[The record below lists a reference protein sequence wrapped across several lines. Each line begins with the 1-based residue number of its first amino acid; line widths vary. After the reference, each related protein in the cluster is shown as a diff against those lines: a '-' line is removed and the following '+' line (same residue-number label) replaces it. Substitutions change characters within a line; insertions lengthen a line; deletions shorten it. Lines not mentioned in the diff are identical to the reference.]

1 MSSMNTKVKGFLKG
15 ALLVPM
21 MGLVA
26 HEVMGFLSNNYELN
40 VNADWNWPTD
50 SSYSLKHR
58 FETAYSFNTPEDH
71 KTYRFYDSTW
81 EGGMLHH
88 GQGTEVPYWPTS
100 PYVTYAAMLACGL
113 LGARRA
119 ARRERY
125 GR

>member
-1 MSSMNTKVKGFLKG
+1 MNAKVKGFLKG
-15 ALLVPM
+15 ALLVPA

-26 HEVMGFLSNNYELN
+26 HGVMGLASDNYELN

-50 SSYSLKHR
+50 DSYSLKHR
-58 FETAYSFNTPEDH
+58 FETAYSFNTPQDH

-81 EGGMLHH
+81 SDGMLYH
-88 GQGTEVPYWPTS
+88 GQGKEVPYWPAS
-100 PYVTYAAMLACGL
+100 PYVTYSAMLACGL

-119 ARRERY
+119 ARHERY